1 MMMESTT
8 AIRKDNDFPNVNING
23 DSDTRT
29 RIAGAANMAIV
40 NKRAVA
46 FLFFRAERRW
56 CLYWPI
62 WPVFLGGEGKKQ
74 LQVDFRCT
82 PRVIN
87 ERRAIYSTCEHR
99 KIKNF
104 TSWIRCFNDSK
115 DLSGHSVSDPY
126 SIYIRIRIMK
136 VGYIWCR
143 CLFKSYPT
151 PTSNICIRSEFKEK
165 IWKQIWYRQYPS
177 VSDPIT
183 PLQATTASR
192 SSRSCTCLSISTTTS
207 AAGTALVCACR
218 DSMLLDLVPHL

>member
-87 ERRAIYSTCEHR
+87 ERRAIYSTCEHQ

-115 DLSGHSVSDPY
+115 DLLHHDPLI
-126 SIYIRIRIMK
+126 SPILFTGRLLLCLLPSQSLLSTSCLP
-136 VGYIWCR
+136 CR
-143 CLFKSYPT
+143 VFARTCGRDS
-151 PTSNICIRSEFKEK
+151 RSETMGI
-165 IWKQIWYRQYPS
+165 IWDIR
-177 VSDPIT
+177 
-183 PLQATTASR
+183 
-192 SSRSCTCLSISTTTS
+192 
-207 AAGTALVCACR
+207 
-218 DSMLLDLVPHL
+218 